1 MEIGFVSPN
10 CLTVS
15 ETHTKLIQ
23 MDDDLAWESRHFLT

>member
-15 ETHTKLIQ
+15 EKLTELIQ
-23 MDDDLAWESRHFLT
+23 MDGDLAWESRRFLT